1 MYEQQ
6 SLLDDDIDYKATENN
21 VKHFLTRI
29 YPRAKRMAGK
39 ELANIQSPQ
48 ITDMPK
54 AAPAGNPLE
63 RRIIQRSYAQQVDL
77 RGNR

>member
-6 SLLDDDIDYKATENN
+6 SLLSDDIDYKATEAN

-39 ELANIQSPQ
+39 DLSGVQSPQ

-63 RRIIQRSYAQQVDL
+63 QRIIQRSYA
-77 RGNR
+77 